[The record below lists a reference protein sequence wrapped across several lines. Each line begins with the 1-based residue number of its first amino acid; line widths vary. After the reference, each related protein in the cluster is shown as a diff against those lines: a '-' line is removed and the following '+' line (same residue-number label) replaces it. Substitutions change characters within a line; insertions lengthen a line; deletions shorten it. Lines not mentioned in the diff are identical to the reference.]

1 MRVDVMD
8 VAEDR
13 TAASQ
18 KRRGQSGEWST
29 NVAGKM
35 MNALLSPRSSDPDH
49 WWASIHHQ
57 LLSASYARALMDA
70 NIKHVSSRPFSLA
83 TFSHLHNGVQDST
96 CVLSFNLVSS
106 IYQFIAL

>member
-1 MRVDVMD
+1 MRIDVMD

-18 KRRGQSGEWST
+18 KRRGQSGEWPT

-57 LLSASYARALMDA
+57 LLSTSYARGLDGC
-70 NIKHVSSRPFSLA
+70 KYKTCQLTTFFSGYFL
-83 TFSHLHNGVQDST
+83 TFTQRGT
-96 CVLSFNLVSS
+96 G
-106 IYQFIAL
+106 